1 MAKGDVYAPGMRIVV
16 RDEEWLV
23 RAVETEGQGRGTQ
36 RILRVVGTS
45 PLVRDVERIFVD
57 AYEKRIEIFNPLKTK
72 LKIDSSRFFL
82 RSRLFVESLLRQTPP
97 TDEFLHVGYGA
108 AIDSTPFQREPALV
122 ALRAPRQRILIADA
136 VGLGKTI
143 ECGIL
148 LTELIKRGKG
158 KRILVLAVKS
168 MMTQFQKELWARF
181 TIPLVRLD
189 SVGIQRV
196 RERIP
201 TNHNPFNHF
210 DKTIISIDTLKET
223 HYRNLLENCRW
234 DVIVVDEAHNV
245 AERATNSARSQ
256 RSRLAKTL
264 ASRCDSLIML
274 SATPHDGRK
283 RSFASLMTM
292 LNPTSIVDPEN
303 YGPKDVKGLFV
314 RRFKKDVKD
323 QIADEF
329 PEREVFS
336 KSAKATAEEE
346 SAFEAL
352 TRIAFRKID
361 RRKTGN
367 LLFKTT
373 LEKALFS
380 GPDACRETLRKRL
393 RTLEKDAENDADAR
407 ADAEQLRTLDAA
419 LDKIEVDANSKYSLL
434 KRMLN
439 PKNGEL
445 KWNPNDA
452 DDRVVVFTE
461 RLATMRF
468 LAENLRRDLGLKAE
482 QIATLDGSMSDVD
495 TQEIV
500 EKFGNETSK
509 IRLLICTDVASEGI
523 NLHYFC
529 HRLIHY
535 DVPWSL
541 TVFQQRNG
549 RVDRYGQSRRPE
561 IYYLST
567 ESAVERIK
575 GDARVLELLIQKD
588 KEVVE
593 SIGDPSE
600 FTRCFDVESEE
611 AQVAEA
617 MSAAAEN
624 PTAFDEFAE
633 ALNPDED
640 DFFSFLNEPQEPV
653 ANADV
658 ETTRKTPS
666 LFASDF
672 RYAKNALEFLKRENR
687 ETVDFDASNEGEIN
701 LTPPDSLLYRMRRLP
716 KELIPEEANG
726 RFRLCDDRDAIKAE
740 IRRCRESEGVWT
752 TRQLLWEQ
760 HPVLLYL
767 NDVVATT
774 VDRGETPVIALG
786 EDLPANEAVFLVYSV
801 VSNRRGGPILC
812 SWIGVRFRD
821 GKLVD
826 VRPLEEWLPKLRL
839 NDEKRPNPYFGDL
852 AQTFDAA
859 PLEALLKD
867 VVREA
872 ERDVLTRLTRW
883 EKENRPILEA
893 RLNELETLKKEGEVI
908 QEQFDFGDGA
918 PSDPKLERLREKKR
932 NFEKAVENYKTWLRD
947 AATPEKTPY
956 VRIVAV
962 AKGGF

>member
-1 MAKGDVYAPGMRIVV
+1 MGAFY
-16 RDEEWLV
+16 
-23 RAVETEGQGRGTQ
+23 
-36 RILRVVGTS
+36 
-45 PLVRDVERIFVD
+45 
-57 AYEKRIEIFNPLKTK
+57 
-72 LKIDSSRFFL
+72 DS
-82 RSRLFVESLLRQTPP
+82 
-97 TDEFLHVGYGA
+97 A
-108 AIDSTPFQREPALV
+108 
-122 ALRAPRQRILIADA
+122 
-136 VGLGKTI
+136 
-143 ECGIL
+143 
-148 LTELIKRGKG
+148 
-158 KRILVLAVKS
+158 
-168 MMTQFQKELWARF
+168 
-181 TIPLVRLD
+181 VRLD

-210 DKTIISIDTLKET
+210 DKTIISIDALKET

-419 LDKIEVDANSKYSLL
+419 LDKIDVDTNSKYSLL

-509 IRLLICTDVASEGI
+509 IRLLVCTDVASEGI

-666 LFASDF
+666 LFASDKTPTQRLTALRREF
-672 RYAKNALEFLKRENR
+672 FAVRSELENRTSRSRRWEATADFVGELLVALGYAVDRSDAPIRETNGGKTLPLRAEVRRPDGSPWLWALEVVDEADGEGDPLRQKPFVEQYPATVTRKNGSTKSNLKR
-687 ETVDFDASNEGEIN
+687 S
-701 LTPPDSLLYRMRRLP
+701 
-716 KELIPEEANG
+716 
-726 RFRLCDDRDAIKAE
+726 
-740 IRRCRESEGVWT
+740 
-752 TRQLLWEQ
+752 
-760 HPVLLYL
+760 
-767 NDVVATT
+767 
-774 VDRGETPVIALG
+774 
-786 EDLPANEAVFLVYSV
+786 
-801 VSNRRGGPILC
+801 
-812 SWIGVRFRD
+812 
-821 GKLVD
+821 
-826 VRPLEEWLPKLRL
+826 
-839 NDEKRPNPYFGDL
+839 
-852 AQTFDAA
+852 
-859 PLEALLKD
+859 
-867 VVREA
+867 
-872 ERDVLTRLTRW
+872 
-883 EKENRPILEA
+883 
-893 RLNELETLKKEGEVI
+893 
-908 QEQFDFGDGA
+908 
-918 PSDPKLERLREKKR
+918 
-932 NFEKAVENYKTWLRD
+932 
-947 AATPEKTPY
+947 
-956 VRIVAV
+956 
-962 AKGGF
+962 